1 VLVSLRPAAQ
11 CRCVPVNSDVKHQSP
26 MPAISRAIAT
36 LRVIGSDLNPE
47 EISSLLGGLPT
58 RAHRKGDDLRKS
70 PDAPV
75 RSATAGLWA
84 VEAQL
89 ATPSNVNR
97 QIVDLLN
104 GLTDDLLVWKRIAT
118 RYRLGVYCVWFMEEG
133 NEGEEISA
141 ETLHMLSARGISLDF
156 DIYTPDA

>member
-1 VLVSLRPAAQ
+1 
-11 CRCVPVNSDVKHQSP
+11 
-26 MPAISRAIAT
+26 MPAISRALAT

-47 EISSLLGGLPT
+47 EISSLLGGSPT
-58 RAHRKGDDLRKS
+58 RAHRKGDDLRKRKS

-89 ATPSNVNR
+89 AMPSDVNR
-97 QIVDLLN
+97 QIADLLN
-104 GLTDDLLVWKRIAT
+104 ELTDDLLVWKGLAT
-118 RYRLGVYCVWFMEEG
+118 RYRLSVYCAWFMEEG

-141 ETLHMLSARGISLDF
+141 ETLLKLSARGISLHL
-156 DIYTPDA
+156 DIYGPDA